1 MFLLFLNNF
10 SSFPFE
16 MNLLKSTTRD
26 NLKST
31 FSLLFFFFFRKE
43 TRKYILTKGPTFAG
57 LARPFL
63 TQTAELQDG
72 EGHPRASVGGGV
84 SSLCPVLCSPP
95 LTVPL
100 KCISPECRE
109 QSRLA
114 YGKKPER

>member
-16 MNLLKSTTRD
+16 INLLKSTTID

-31 FSLLFFFFFRKE
+31 FSLLFFFLGKK
-43 TRKYILTKGPTFAG
+43 TRKYILTKGPIFAA

-84 SSLCPVLCSPP
+84 SSLCHSLCSPP

-100 KCISPECRE
+100 KCVSPE
-109 QSRLA
+109 
-114 YGKKPER
+114 